1 MDKKEDC
8 IKLLKMGKITMGNS
22 TLNLEKCRVIESD
35 SEEKKKE
42 TTPKSNKKIN
52 KKKDE
57 LEDKN
62 KNNSPDL
69 QNSE

>member
-1 MDKKEDC
+1 
-8 IKLLKMGKITMGNS
+8 MGKITMGNS
-22 TLNLEKCRVIESD
+22 TLNLEKCRLIESD

-42 TTPKSNKKIN
+42 TTPKNNKKIN

-69 QNSE
+69 QNSK